1 MEPGKR
7 LSDKVA
13 IISGGASGIGAETA
27 RTFSTHG
34 ASVVVCDVNDAA
46 GEAREHG
53 EREAF

>member
-27 RTFSTHG
+27 RTFGTHG

-46 GEAREHG
+46 GEAG
-53 EREAF
+53 EDGRVL